1 MGGYK
6 DLNLRRAELGAAG
19 VAMTLGL
26 ALETR
31 SPRGL
36 GFRLLGFL
44 PNASYREMQRLFRC
58 WGIKAH
64 VKPLT
69 SKL

>member
-36 GFRLLGFL
+36 GFRLLGFFQTHL
-44 PNASYREMQRLFRC
+44 TERCKDFLGVGASRHM
-58 WGIKAH
+58 
-64 VKPLT
+64 
-69 SKL
+69 